1 MSNTSTARTPEVP
14 YTGRSVP
21 RVEDLRFITGRG
33 SYSDDVRIDREV
45 YCAFVRSPY
54 SHAKIVTINRA
65 SALAMPGVLAV
76 LTGQDYVKDGCLPV
90 DHAPNPAD
98 AIDVKRRAFTAQGDR
113 VIHEQKHWPLALD
126 AARYLGEPVAAVF
139 AHSAVQAQDA
149 AEAVRV
155 AYEELPAA
163 TSIADAIRK
172 DAPQIWS
179 DIPGNCCLTFDAG
192 DAEAVDRAFKAAGHI
207 VRHTFHT
214 NRLVN
219 CQLEPRAAVGI
230 YDKKSG
236 EFCLI
241 SGNQGVTKLQMSIA
255 PALGV
260 DKSKLRVVCPDVG
273 GGFGPRTYVYP
284 EQVVLLWAA
293 RRLMRPVRW
302 TSTRSEAFLT
312 DYQRTEKRN
321 CQQLTAILSGG
332 GGCVRPMSDPDV

>member
-1 MSNTSTARTPEVP
+1 M
-14 YTGRSVP
+14 GRSVP

-33 SYSDDVRIDREV
+33 HYSDDVRIDGEV
-45 YCAFVRSPY
+45 HCTFVRSPY
-54 SHAKIVTINRA
+54 SHAKIVSIDTTA
-65 SALAMPGVLAV
+65 AHAMPGVLAV
-76 LTGQDYVKDGCLPV
+76 LSGQDYVEERCLPI

-98 AIDVKRRAFTAQGDR
+98 AIDVRTRAFSAQGDR
-113 VIHEQKHWPLALD
+113 VIHEQKHWPLAID
-126 AARYLGEPVAAVF
+126 AARYLGEPIAAVF
-139 AHSAVQAQDA
+139 AQSAALAQDA

-155 AYEELPAA
+155 EYEALPAV
-163 TSIADAIRK
+163 TSIAEAIRE

-179 DIPGNCCLTFDAG
+179 EIPRNCCLTFDAG
-192 DAEAVDRAFKAAGHI
+192 DAEAVDRAFTAAAHI

-214 NRLVN
+214 NRIVN

-230 YDKKSG
+230 YDNTTG

-255 PALGV
+255 PALRV

-284 EQVVLLWAA
+284 EQVVVLWAA
-293 RRLMRPVRW
+293 RRLNRPVRW

-312 DYQRTEKRN
+312 DYQSTKRAN
-321 CQQLTAILSGG
+321 ACH
-332 GGCVRPMSDPDV
+332 